1 MPIAPRSAEPAGI
14 LPAVRLL
21 RTRRRVAGA
30 IVVVLAALAGAGAA
44 LALLWLSPRTVP
56 GQAVATVGDDYYA
69 KLKPRPKLVE
79 PVAGQVGGVVS
90 GTYRL
95 EPEPGVGANEPRVG
109 GAGAAG
115 PPSDAEVRRDL
126 EQVQRQSRRARGP
139 SFENPP
145 GVGPVAPFEPA
156 EGWHTSVASVYYD
169 YGGPLAC
176 GGRLARNQLGV
187 AHKSAPCGAL
197 ITFRY
202 GGRVVRV
209 PVIDRGPYIAGREWD
224 LTGAT
229 AELLGFNGLDFIE
242 WSV

>member
-1 MPIAPRSAEPAGI
+1 
-14 LPAVRLL
+14 VRLL
-21 RTRRRVAGA
+21 RTRRRTAGA
-30 IVVVLAALAGAGAA
+30 IAAVVAALAGAGAA
-44 LALLWLSPRTVP
+44 FALLYVSPREAP
-56 GQAVATVGDDYYA
+56 GRAIATVGDDYYA
-69 KLKPRPKLVE
+69 NLKHRPKLVE
-79 PVAGQVGGVVS
+79 PEAGDVNGVVS
-90 GTYRL
+90 GSYRVV
-95 EPEPGVGANEPRVG
+95 EPQVG
-109 GAGAAG
+109 GPATATPREPAAG
-115 PPSDAEVRRDL
+115 PPSDEQVRRDL
-126 EQVQRQSRRARGP
+126 AQAKRESKRAAAP
-139 SFENPP
+139 AFVNPA

-156 EGWHTSVASVYYD
+156 EGWHTSVASVYTD

-187 AHKSAPCGAL
+187 AHRSAPCGSL

-229 AELLGFNGLDFIE
+229 AELLGFNGLDFID

>member
-1 MPIAPRSAEPAGI
+1 M
-14 LPAVRLL
+14 LLAVRLL

-30 IVVVLAALAGAGAA
+30 IVVVLAALAGARAA
-44 LALLWLSPRTVP
+44 FALLWLTPRTVP

-69 KLKPRPKLVE
+69 KLKPRPKLFE
-79 PVAGQVGGVVS
+79 PVAGEVGGVVS

-95 EPEPGVGANEPRVG
+95 DPEPGVGSNEPARRG
-109 GAGAAG
+109 RRRRTAQRRRGAPRPRAGAAPEPPG
-115 PPSDAEVRRDL
+115 PWPVVREPAGGGPGGAVRARRGL
-126 EQVQRQSRRARGP
+126 AHERGLGLLRLRRAAGLRR
-139 SFENPP
+139 PP
-145 GVGPVAPFEPA
+145 GPQPARRGAQVG
-156 EGWHTSVASVYYD
+156 
-169 YGGPLAC
+169 
-176 GGRLARNQLGV
+176 
-187 AHKSAPCGAL
+187 PCGAL